1 MATSSLWHNAALV
14 ALVILPAHAASEF
27 LLHPISSSQL
37 SGASEECLRAL
48 NGGVD
53 CSVDIC
59 SLYQHPGRFF
69 EQPTLY
75 HEICTTGCYESLLSL
90 KDDIA
95 SKCSADAKYY
105 PGSNRQ
111 SQPKPVTYRTDQA
124 IYNYN
129 LMGLSSDGQYCN
141 AIAQAQTVTVPP
153 DGMPVI
159 CDECQFRKLELEAA
173 SHLTEDKEWKVSIL
187 SLWREHCKY
196 DGHPA
201 ILVDT
206 NHIVPL
212 ETPSFSYLYPIQPN
226 DTFLRVSI
234 TNRMATHEL
243 VRANGLD
250 GSRKLPGNGKLFIRN
265 QCNIYIVKEDDDC
278 GKIANQHNITTA
290 QLLRYNRH
298 SLRGFCSFLRH
309 SVGEAICVSPPLR
322 MHAVIP
328 VPGKALPSFPEP
340 SEDPPLAPGTRD
352 DCWEYAC
359 REDENSNKELMTIDG
374 ISFTHNLGKE
384 DIIKWNPDLSKAMK
398 ADGNEDS
405 ASGAFAL
412 SMSYCVGL
420 KPTQGA

>member
-1 MATSSLWHNAALV
+1 MATSSLWHNAALI

-69 EQPTLY
+69 EQPTL
-75 HEICTTGCYESLLSL
+75 
-90 KDDIA
+90 
-95 SKCSADAKYY
+95 
-105 PGSNRQ
+105 
-111 SQPKPVTYRTDQA
+111 
-124 IYNYN
+124 
-129 LMGLSSDGQYCN
+129 
-141 AIAQAQTVTVPP
+141 
-153 DGMPVI
+153 
-159 CDECQFRKLELEAA
+159 KLELEAA
-173 SHLTEDKEWKVSIL
+173 SHLTEDNEWKVSIL
-187 SLWREHCKY
+187 SMWREHCKY
-196 DGHPA
+196 DSHPE
-201 ILVDT
+201 ILVDP
-206 NHIVPL
+206 NQIVPL

-243 VRANGLD
+243 IRANGLD

-265 QCNIYIVKEDDDC
+265 QCNIYIVKENDDC
-278 GKIANQHNITTA
+278 GTIANQHNITTA

-309 SVGEAICVSPPLR
+309 SVGEAICISPPLR

-328 VPGKALPSFPEP
+328 VPGKALPSFPES
-340 SEDPPLAPGTRD
+340 SEDPPLTPGTRD

-359 REDENSNKELMTIDG
+359 REDENSNKELMTVDG
-374 ISFTHNLGKE
+374 ISFTHNLEKE
-384 DIIKWNPDLSKAMK
+384 DIIRWNPDLSKATE